1 MNSEGAVVLVVDD
14 EPRMVSMLQ
23 LALDAAGHRTLAAAT
38 ADAAWDILS
47 TAPVDLVVLDVL
59 LPDSSGI
66 ELCRRVR
73 ETSDVPIIL
82 VTALGDTVDRVVGLE
97 AGADDYI
104 AKPFSPRELVLRVA
118 AILRRSADRTRRPV
132 VHTRRAAGRVVLD
145 AALSLGRLGDRDLHL
160 TPTEFKLLWLLAERP
175 GRTVPLDV
183 LTHAMGHDNEGWD
196 ARAAL
201 RTAVY
206 RVRGKLEEPGGG
218 AEIESEHGRGYR
230 LVISDH
236 RFVRTITKP

>member
-175 GRTVPLDV
+175 GGRSPSTCSPMRWGTTMRV
-183 LTHAMGHDNEGWD
+183 D